1 MTSVASIAASAH
13 ATANEYAK
21 TESPYPSTLSVISG
35 SWRKM
40 GSSGLTGHGTHA

>member
-1 MTSVASIAASAH
+1 MTSAAGIAASANT
-13 ATANEYAK
+13 TASEYAK
-21 TESPYPSTLSVISG
+21 TESHYPSTLSVILG